1 MCHNDIY
8 VNFFEQALVNENN
21 PKRAAAMT
29 KNKAEKL
36 FNFTS
41 DLPWFDYKQIGV

>member
-29 KNKAEKL
+29 KNKAGKNYL
-36 FNFTS
+36 I
-41 DLPWFDYKQIGV
+41 LPLIFHGLIISK